1 MRPTSKTTASP
12 ILRKYV
18 NGERRNR
25 NGIATTMDGV
35 PPVWNA
41 VKHITAPRGTFDIL
55 PPESSQW
62 QALERIIDEVCTRF
76 GYRELRTPMFES
88 TDVFVQPIGEGT
100 DIVDKEMYTF
110 IDRGDRSI
118 TLRPELTA
126 PVVRAVLE
134 HNLLQTLPLKLYYR
148 GSIFRY
154 ERPQKGRYRQAH
166 QWGVECFGVA
176 GPEADAE
183 IIALGLDVMRAVGIT
198 DYRLEINSL
207 GCENCRKEF
216 RDALVAF
223 LRKNAERLSET
234 SRERLVRNPLRILDS
249 KDPIDVDILTQAP
262 TMDAYLCEACQEH
275 FATLRTLLESM
286 GIRALHNPHIV
297 RGLDYYTRTVFEIS
311 SSGLGAQNSVCG
323 GGRYDG
329 LVKSM
334 GGPPTPGVGLAMGMD
349 RMLMLARGA
358 GFGEPHDGRPRL
370 DVVFVA
376 LDEESAYAAVPLMN
390 SLRASGIAADMDYT
404 RRSIDKQLR
413 AAGESGARYAVI
425 IGEDERRTSSATI
438 QNLVTR
444 ERSRV
449 DFGSVG
455 SELSHRLKS

>member
-1 MRPTSKTTASP
+1 
-12 ILRKYV
+12 
-18 NGERRNR
+18 
-25 NGIATTMDGV
+25 
-35 PPVWNA
+35 
-41 VKHITAPRGTFDIL
+41 VKHISAPRGTLDIL
-55 PPESSQW
+55 PPQSAQW
-62 QALERIIDEVCTRF
+62 QALERIIDEVCLRF
-76 GYRELRTPMFES
+76 GYQEIRTPIFES
-88 TDVFVQPIGEGT
+88 TDVFVKPIGEGT

-110 IDRGDRSI
+110 SDRGERSI

-148 GSIFRY
+148 GPIFRY

-183 IIALGLDVMRAVGIT
+183 IIALGLEVMRAIGIT
-198 DYRLEINSL
+198 EYRLEINSL
-207 GCENCRKEF
+207 GCDDCRKRF

-223 LRKNAERLSET
+223 LKSNAARLSET
-234 SRERLVRNPLRILDS
+234 SRDRLTRNPLRILDS
-249 KDPIDVDILTQAP
+249 KDQRDIDILIQAP
-262 TMDAYLCEACQEH
+262 TMDGYLCVACQEH
-275 FATLRTLLESM
+275 FATLRTLLENM

-311 SSGLGAQNSVCG
+311 SSALGAQNSVCG

-334 GGPPTPGVGLAMGMD
+334 GGPATPGVGLAMGMD
-349 RMLMLARGA
+349 RMLMLSHAA
-358 GFGEPHDGRPRL
+358 AAPLTTDGRPRV
-370 DVVFVA
+370 DVAFVA
-376 LDEESAYAAVPLMN
+376 LDEESVRTLVPLMN
-390 SLRASGIAADMDYT
+390 AIRLHGISADMDYT
-404 RRSIDKQLR
+404 RRHIDKQLR

-425 IGEDERRTSSATI
+425 VGEDERSKSEATI
-438 QNLVTR
+438 QNLATR

-449 DFGSVG
+449 ALDQVEG
-455 SELSHRLKS
+455 ELAHRLEQ

>member
-1 MRPTSKTTASP
+1 M
-12 ILRKYV
+12 
-18 NGERRNR
+18 N
-25 NGIATTMDGV
+25 
-35 PPVWNA
+35 
-41 VKHITAPRGTFDIL
+41 HITAPRGTVDIL
-55 PPESSQW
+55 PPQSAQW

-76 GYRELRTPMFES
+76 GYREIRTPIFES
-88 TDVFVQPIGEGT
+88 TEVFVKPIGEGT

-110 IDRGDRSI
+110 VDRGDRSI

-148 GSIFRY
+148 GPIFRY

-183 IIALGLDVMRAVGIT
+183 IIALGLEAMRAIGIT

-207 GCENCRKEF
+207 GCEVCRKRF
-216 RDALVAF
+216 RDELVEF
-223 LRKNAERLSET
+223 LRSSASRLSET
-234 SRERLVRNPLRILDS
+234 SRERLTRNPLRILDS
-249 KDPIDVDILTQAP
+249 KDSRDIDVLTQAP
-262 TMDAYLCEACQEH
+262 TMEAYLCEACQEH
-275 FATLRTLLESM
+275 FATLRMLLQSM

-297 RGLDYYTRTVFEIS
+297 RGLDYYTRTVFEVS

-329 LVKSM
+329 LVQSM
-334 GGPPTPGVGLAMGMD
+334 GGPQMPGVGLAMGMD

-358 GFGEPHDGRPRL
+358 AGEAPQDGRPRL
-370 DVVFVA
+370 EVAFVA
-376 LDEESAYAAVPLMN
+376 LDEESVHTLVPLMN
-390 SLRASGIAADMDYT
+390 AVRMRGVSADMDYT
-404 RRSIDKQLR
+404 RRNIDKQLR

-425 IGEDERRTSSATI
+425 VGEDERRASEATI
-438 QNLVTR
+438 QNLATR
-444 ERSRV
+444 ERTRIGIENV
-449 DFGSVG
+449 E
-455 SELSHRLKS
+455 SELANRLKP